1 MAEEEQPQAGEG
13 ELKMDI
19 RKHRFVPSIP
29 TGTRI
34 IENKKRKARRRQA
47 LKRLVERD

>member
-1 MAEEEQPQAGEG
+1 
-13 ELKMDI
+13 MDI

-29 TGTRI
+29 TGTKI
-34 IENKKRKARRRQA
+34 IESKKRKAQRRPA